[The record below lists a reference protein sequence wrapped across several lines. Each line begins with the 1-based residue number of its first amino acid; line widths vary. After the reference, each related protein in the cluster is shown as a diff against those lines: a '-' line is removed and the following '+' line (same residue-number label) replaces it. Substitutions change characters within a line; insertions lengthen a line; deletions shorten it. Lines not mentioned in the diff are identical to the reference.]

1 MVRGSGATGADTV
14 SPLVVALAW
23 AAVGIPLGWG
33 VYRTLLSVA
42 KFFA

>member
-1 MVRGSGATGADTV
+1 VVRSGDAAGTDAV
-14 SPLVVALAW
+14 SPVVVMLAW

-33 VYRTLLSVA
+33 IYRTLLSVA